1 MTAFFSG
8 TPPTMSGLQL
18 SPILNLLHARRVIG
32 DAFISAEIGAS
43 QTDWE
48 PTGLADAQ
56 VISVTQDG
64 GPFEIRSMDGGD
76 VKVAKV
82 ILNDDA
88 SENLTLKHEYTS
100 GTTAAMRFS
109 LPGAS
114 DVVISPG
121 YGACLVYDTNSSRWN
136 CVATAVPYPLANE
149 PGVDGTGWYTGAGS
163 PSASPDFGNDGD
175 LYLDTGGVSP
185 DTAGNV
191 WQKISGSWG
200 LIASIRGHQGDP
212 GFNGSDG
219 ADPGILLVWDTGTS
233 DANPGSGK
241 IRANNASLASATV
254 LYVSK
259 TSKGGSDISDFLASL
274 DDSTNT
280 KKGDLLLT
288 KPSNDTQSGFVVAGI
303 TDASGYVKV
312 AVSAPFG
319 ATSFSTADA
328 ISLQFTRSGDK
339 GADGLGTGDVVGPAS
354 SASHNLAGFS
364 DTSGKAIEDTGVAIS
379 TDGSLSSDSDTKI
392 PTEKAVKEY
401 ADALIGAV
409 DAVVFK
415 GAIDA
420 STNPNFPAADAGHLY
435 RISVAGKIG
444 GASGIN
450 VEQGDEALCIEDG
463 TASGDAATVGSK
475 WVITQ
480 ANIDGAVIGPA
491 SATSNHVAQFDGTTG
506 KLIKGGKAAPSGDF
520 VGTTDTQE
528 LTGKTIAY
536 GNNTI
541 SGLPAAIEFV
551 IDGGGAAIT
560 TGIKG
565 DLEIPFGCTIQAV
578 TLLGDQTGSIVVDI
592 WKDTY
597 ANFPPTDAD
606 SITASAPP
614 TISSAVKGQDSTLTG
629 WTKTIGA
636 GDILRFNVDSVTDIQ
651 RATLSLKVVKI

>member
-339 GADGLGTGDVVGPAS
+339 GADGLGTGDMQAATYDPNSKAADAFDQDNMVDGTTNKNYTGTEKSKLSGIESNADVTDAENVASSIHGAAGKTTPVDADELGLIDSAASNVLKKLTWANLKAALSAIFVTGPAS
-354 SASHNLAGFS
+354 S
-364 DTSGKAIEDTGVAIS
+364 
-379 TDGSLSSDSDTKI
+379 TDGR
-392 PTEKAVKEY
+392 P
-401 ADALIGAV
+401 AL
-409 DAVVFK
+409 
-415 GAIDA
+415 
-420 STNPNFPAADAGHLY
+420 
-435 RISVAGKIG
+435 
-444 GASGIN
+444 
-450 VEQGDEALCIEDG
+450 
-463 TASGDAATVGSK
+463 
-475 WVITQ
+475 
-480 ANIDGAVIGPA
+480 
-491 SATSNHVAQFDGTTG
+491 FDGTTG
-506 KLIKGGKAAPSGDF
+506 KLLKQASAALGDAAYKNT
-520 VGTTDTQE
+520 GTTTGTLAAGDDSRITGAAQKAGNQN
-528 LTGKTIAY
+528 LTGGFTTDEYDNGTKTTGTFTPSPLNGAVQKCV
-536 GNNTI
+536 N
-541 SGLPAAIEFV
+541 
-551 IDGGGAAIT
+551 GGAFTLAPYTTKACSFLLNITNNGSAGAIT
-560 TGIKG
+560 TSGFTKVTG
-565 DLEIPFGCTIQAV
+565 DAFDTTNAHIWRCFISYG
-578 TLLGDQTGSIVVDI
+578 TGGSHLHVQ
-592 WKDTY
+592 KM
-597 ANFPPTDAD
+597 F
-606 SITASAPP
+606 
-614 TISSAVKGQDSTLTG
+614 
-629 WTKTIGA
+629 
-636 GDILRFNVDSVTDIQ
+636 
-651 RATLSLKVVKI
+651 